1 MDEIV
6 SVGEDGTVHERTVT
20 MSAAEAKEHLAA
32 ITGHPAESIHGYAY
46 ILTDYA
52 GRALCHGSNG
62 MTPQDEVTL
71 LRQAIAV
78 SEGQDWAQSEEGP

>member
-6 SVGEDGTVHERTVT
+6 SVSEDGTVHERTVT

-62 MTPQDEVTL
+62 LTQRDETIL

-78 SEGQDWAQSEEGP
+78 NEGQDWEQPGEGS